1 MYVAYVLLLLIL
13 LLWFWIVL
21 QQLLACCST
30 QILTQFPITP
40 PPPHLSLS
48 LYRLHCTK
56 EGLRIEWV
64 GGRKS
69 VELCYNTEAE
79 TVKETASRE
88 KEEGFCIL
96 KCHPDPD
103 NCQPVTCQDF
113 LKHGTERGGEEKK
126 GSNRR
131 QTQLVEI
138 FRKERRGNWYWTV
151 NALLD

>member
-40 PPPHLSLS
+40 PPISLS

-103 NCQPVTCQDF
+103 NCRPVTCQDF